1 MLNIEWEF
9 LNYLYNMRTIKEIEE
24 LFKLFED
31 LDIYETYGIKK
42 LGVFGSFARGE
53 QFKDID
59 LFIEE
64 DLGYKQ
70 ISDLKNKLE
79 SKTGIPFDIMVKK
92 NAEPVI
98 LHRALKDMQ
107 YATTH

>member
-1 MLNIEWEF
+1 
-9 LNYLYNMRTIKEIEE
+9 MRTVKEIKELFRLFEE
-24 LFKLFED
+24 LG
-31 LDIYETYGIKK
+31 IYETYGITK

-53 QFKDID
+53 EFKDID

-79 SKTGIPFDIMVKK
+79 SKTGIPFDIMLKK

-98 LHRALKDMQ
+98 LHRALKDML
-107 YATTH
+107 YAPTH

>member
-1 MLNIEWEF
+1 
-9 LNYLYNMRTIKEIEE
+9 MRTVKEIKELFRLFDE
-24 LFKLFED
+24 LGV
-31 LDIYETYGIKK
+31 YETYGIKK

-53 QFKDID
+53 KFRDID

-64 DLGYKQ
+64 DLDYHQ
-70 ISDLKNKLE
+70 ITDLKNKLE
-79 SKTGIPFDIMVKK
+79 TQTGISFDIMIKK

-107 YATTH
+107 YATAH